1 MWTQSN
7 ERCVWTPRY
16 SRRLNDLQIEVLEGF
31 LFRLKGKVV
40 IGDIKDNVIWLKTKG
55 GTFSVKSFYFI
66 LELKRLVL
74 FPIWVV

>member
-16 SRRLNDLQIEVLEGF
+16 SRRLNDLQIEGLEGF
-31 LFRLKGKVV
+31 LFRLQGKVV

-55 GTFSVKSFYFI
+55 GTFSVKSIYFI